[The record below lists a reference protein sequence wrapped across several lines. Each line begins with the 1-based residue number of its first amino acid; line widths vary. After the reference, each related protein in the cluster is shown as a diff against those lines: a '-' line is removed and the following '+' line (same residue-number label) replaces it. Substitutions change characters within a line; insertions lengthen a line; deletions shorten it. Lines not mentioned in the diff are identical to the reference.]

1 MLELKRKRPQ
11 VMVSREYQ
19 RYRVGAHQPSL
30 SVQLIQEIGPENSN
44 DLPDLSMGNLEIND
58 YSQSLIEFT
67 EKDRASMRT
76 LPNKECMSCE

>member
-1 MLELKRKRPQ
+1 MLELKRKRPK
-11 VMVSREYQ
+11 VALSREYQ
-19 RYRVGAHQPSL
+19 RYRVGAHEPYL

-67 EKDRASMRT
+67 EKDQASMRT